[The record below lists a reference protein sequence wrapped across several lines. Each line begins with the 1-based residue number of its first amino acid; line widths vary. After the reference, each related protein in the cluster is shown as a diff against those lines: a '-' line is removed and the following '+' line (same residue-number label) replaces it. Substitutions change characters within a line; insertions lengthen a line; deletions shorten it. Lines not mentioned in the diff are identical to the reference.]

1 MPLIVPTIT
10 AQTLEDY
17 SKQLENISFAER
29 IHVDVSDGIFSP
41 TQTVPLANAYWHED
55 QAADIH
61 MMVENP
67 LLHVETLISMNP
79 SLIILH
85 AESAEVFSTIT
96 ELQKFNIPVGLALL
110 AKTELHMIEEAL
122 PQLNHVLIFGGKLG
136 FQGGQ
141 ADLSQL
147 KKVEQIRRMH
157 PEIEIGWDG
166 GANAQTISEI
176 LAAGVDVVNV
186 GSAIQKADNSKDA
199 YDTLMRE
206 IS

>member
-1 MPLIVPTIT
+1 
-10 AQTLEDY
+10 
-17 SKQLENISFAER
+17 
-29 IHVDVSDGIFSP
+29 
-41 TQTVPLANAYWHED
+41 
-55 QAADIH
+55 